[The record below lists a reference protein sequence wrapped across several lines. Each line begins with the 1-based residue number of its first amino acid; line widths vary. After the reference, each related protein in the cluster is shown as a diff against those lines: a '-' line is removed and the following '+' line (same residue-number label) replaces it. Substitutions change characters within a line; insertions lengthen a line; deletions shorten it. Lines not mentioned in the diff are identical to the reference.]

1 MTRRLVIACLVLLT
15 AAAVVGSYFF
25 YHALLDHRAAQAG
38 PIKEVVIPPG
48 AGLKKTAQILAKEG
62 VVDHAAL
69 FWLAAWL
76 TGKRGGLKAG
86 EYGLSAAMS
95 LRDILGAIHA
105 GRVLEH
111 KVVIPEGFA
120 LAQIVERLA
129 GLKLLKAEEALAL
142 ARDRQFLDGLGIK
155 ADSLEGYLFPDT
167 YYFARGLGTRKVI
180 TALARRFLVEWEH
193 LAPAAAALGLS
204 RHQAVTLASIIERE
218 AKLEAERPLISS
230 VYHNR
235 LKKGMPLQADPTVI
249 YGLPRF
255 EGNLTR
261 DHLGQD
267 TPYNTYLKKG
277 LPPGPICSP
286 GRASLKAALHPA
298 PEDYLYFVA
307 KGDGSHQFSRT
318 YPDHSRAVRRF
329 QINRR

>member
-1 MTRRLVIACLVLLT
+1 MTRRVVAIGLILL
-15 AAAVVGSYFF
+15 AALTLAGSFVF

-38 PIKEVVIPPG
+38 PVKEVVIPPG
-48 AGLKKTAQILAKEG
+48 AGLKKTAQILAQEG
-62 VVDHAAL
+62 VVDHPAL

-86 EYGLSAAMS
+86 EYGLSPAMS
-95 LRDILGAIHA
+95 LRAILEAIHA

-111 KVVIPEGFA
+111 KVVIPEGFT
-120 LAQIVERLA
+120 LAQIIERLA
-129 GLKLLKAEEALAL
+129 GLKLLKPQEALAL
-142 ARDRQFLDGLGIK
+142 ARDREFLDGLGIA

-167 YYFARGLGTRKVI
+167 YYFVRGLAARRVLMV
-180 TALARRFLVEWEH
+180 LARRFLAEWER
-193 LAPAAAALGLS
+193 LAPLAASQGLT
-204 RHQAVTLASIIERE
+204 RHQALTLASIIERE
-218 AKLEAERPLISS
+218 AKLDAERPLISA

-255 EGNLTR
+255 AGNLTK
-261 DHLGQD
+261 DHLGQE
-267 TPYNTYLKKG
+267 TPYNTYLNKG

-298 PEDYLYFVA
+298 AVDYLYFVA

-329 QINRR
+329 QLNRR